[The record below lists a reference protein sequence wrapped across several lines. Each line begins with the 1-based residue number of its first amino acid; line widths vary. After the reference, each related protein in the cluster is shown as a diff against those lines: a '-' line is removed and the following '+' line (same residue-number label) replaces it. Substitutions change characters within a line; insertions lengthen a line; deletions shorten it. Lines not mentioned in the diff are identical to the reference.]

1 MTRSG
6 FVGGRKGNGVSLY
19 EKLSLA
25 GRTGIVTG
33 GGQGLGKAFCRGYAE
48 MGANVVVAE
57 LNPETGRETVAMLEG
72 LGVGALFVETDV
84 TRRED
89 LERMAE
95 KALSLSGRIDF
106 LHNNAGIVSWKEAEL
121 TSADDWRKVMAVNL
135 DAVFHGCQA
144 VFPAMRA
151 QGKGSI
157 VNTASMSAR
166 IVNIPQRQA
175 SYNASKAG
183 VAHLT
188 RSLAVEWAGYGI
200 RVNCLSP
207 GYMNGPMAGRFFD
220 DPVHGPIWRGMT
232 PLGRPGE
239 PEELCGAAALLASD
253 ASSFTT
259 GAEYVVD
266 GGFTCV

>member
-1 MTRSG
+1 M
-6 FVGGRKGNGVSLY
+6 FRK
-19 EKLSLA
+19 EMFSLA

-33 GGQGLGKAFCRGYAE
+33 GGQGLGRAFCRAYAE

-57 LNPETGRETVAMLEG
+57 INPETGAEAAGELRA
-72 LGVGALFVETDV
+72 LGVESLFVRTDV

-89 LERMAE
+89 LEAAVE
-95 KALSLSGRIDF
+95 AALGLAGRVDF
-106 LHNNAGIVSWKEAEL
+106 LHNNAGITLWKEAEL
-121 TSADDWRKVMAVNL
+121 VPGDDWRRVWDVNL
-135 DAVFHGCQA
+135 NSVFLGCQA
-144 VFPAMRA
+144 VFPVMKR

-166 IVNIPQRQA
+166 IVNVPQRQA

-183 VAHLT
+183 VLHLT

-200 RVNCLSP
+200 RVNCISP

-220 DPVHGPIWRGMT
+220 DPEIGPIWRGMT
-232 PLGRPGE
+232 PMRRPGE
-239 PEELCGAAALLASD
+239 PEELCGAAVLLASD

-259 GAEYVVD
+259 GADFAID